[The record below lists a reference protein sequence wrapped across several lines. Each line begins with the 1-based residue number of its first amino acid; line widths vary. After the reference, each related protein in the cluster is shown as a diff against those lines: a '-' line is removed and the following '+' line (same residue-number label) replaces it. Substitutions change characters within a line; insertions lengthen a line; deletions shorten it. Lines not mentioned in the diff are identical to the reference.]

1 VALQPLLRE
10 KFPIIYYYSKSWI
23 NRRKHNKTTCRVQHI
38 SLYLSSVSVMPADDD
53 SQSSCPHVSGMRGVC
68 DIQPTKLRQSVKE
81 NYEEL
86 SASIVDGKTMREN
99 ER

>member
-1 VALQPLLRE
+1 
-10 KFPIIYYYSKSWI
+10 
-23 NRRKHNKTTCRVQHI
+23 
-38 SLYLSSVSVMPADDD
+38 MPADDD

-99 ER
+99 AGESVPLSLSIVYGLIMRHMLRERTSSSGLTTHPVTF